1 MPLITPNFNFDGCC
15 RAAMELYQRAFDA
28 QISSLLLRGD
38 ALWEPDHDDLSQ
50 EEKQQVYHGELMIGD
65 QRIMM
70 SDNTDIPYNPGSSL
84 SITVTLDTREAV
96 LRAFD
101 IMKEGG
107 QIVYPPQQTP
117 YSSCFSRLV
126 DRFGFSWV
134 IMTEQTE
141 Q

>member
-15 RAAMELYQRAFDA
+15 RAAMELYQRAFD
-28 QISSLLLRGD
+28 
-38 ALWEPDHDDLSQ
+38 
-50 EEKQQVYHGELMIGD
+50 
-65 QRIMM
+65 
-70 SDNTDIPYNPGSSL
+70 
-84 SITVTLDTREAV
+84 
-96 LRAFD
+96 

-117 YSSCFSRLV
+117 YSSCFLRLV

-134 IMTEQTE
+134 IMTEQRE